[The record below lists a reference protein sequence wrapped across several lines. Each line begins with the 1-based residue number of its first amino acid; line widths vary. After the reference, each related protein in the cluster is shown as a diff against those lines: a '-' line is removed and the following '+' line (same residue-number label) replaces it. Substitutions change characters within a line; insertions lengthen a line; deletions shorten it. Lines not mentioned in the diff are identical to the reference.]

1 MAAGLRGDLSSIR
14 AMKRSVA
21 ALPITLRHAVA
32 ADGAP
37 ALTAAT
43 REAFAAGRSVYG
55 EARPL
60 GVSGKTLDLYVTGA
74 VSRQLRFQNYG
85 TVIKC
90 VLEPKYSRYLI
101 GKYGV
106 LPNGALPASW
116 STRLG
121 AIIDAMKAAR
131 LAGPA

>member
-43 REAFAAGRSVYG
+43 REAFAAGRSVYRTPAVTQHLLTNAEVVRMFLDRPIAVRG
-55 EARPL
+55 EP
-60 GVSGKTLDLYVTGA
+60 GEP
-74 VSRQLRFQNYG
+74 G
-85 TVIKC
+85 TVE
-90 VLEPKYSRYLI
+90 V
-101 GKYGV
+101 G
-106 LPNGALPASW
+106 
-116 STRLG
+116 
-121 AIIDAMKAAR
+121 
-131 LAGPA
+131 